1 LPVRTVPLNRGPL
14 TTAMPRESSS
24 VTTIDYASPPT
35 EAKLDRKYVTIA
47 LGLVMVLASM
57 EQTVTSTAM
66 PTIIGDLHGLEHYSW
81 VASIYLL
88 CATVSMPLYGRL
100 ADVLGRK
107 RVIIG
112 AIGFFFIGSLLAG
125 SADSMLKLIVYRGIQ
140 GLGAGGIMPVVLTIL
155 GDIFTLEERAKI
167 QGVFSAI
174 WGTASLAGPALGAL
188 LVKSLGWRSI
198 FYVNLPFGL
207 IGLLAL
213 IWKYHD
219 TEKPHSRTLDL
230 SGALALMVACA
241 TILAVV
247 SGAGPGGWP
256 WQTEVVL
263 SVIAVASVVLFIRHG
278 KTMADPIL
286 PPWIMTSRAIGPSI
300 FGSCLLGAGFL
311 CLDTYVPLY
320 VQGGRGGG
328 VAAAAG
334 VVTPVMMTWALSGI
348 VAAPMIVRWGFR
360 RTALLGACLI
370 SIGFAGLIACASLGL
385 GHAATT
391 AVLAITGCGF
401 GPASMSYLLA
411 AQGAVTWQRRGV
423 VTAGIAFF
431 RTFGGAVGIGL
442 LGTMF
447 NFLSAPGLAHLK
459 AQGVTPAKLLDPHTS
474 AGFSD
479 AILAEAHHAVASA
492 LIWVFVAMLVIALA
506 GIAVSWLMTERTT
519 TADAS
524 ELRHAAA
531 EGLMG

>member
-1 LPVRTVPLNRGPL
+1 LPVRTVPINSGPL
-14 TTAMPRESSS
+14 TTALPHPP
-24 VTTIDYASPPT
+24 TTIAPAQRAG
-35 EAKLDRKYVTIA
+35 AKLDRKYVTIA

-88 CATVSMPLYGRL
+88 CATVTMPLYGRL

-107 RVIIG
+107 RVIVG
-112 AIGFFFIGSLLAG
+112 ATGLFFVGSLLAG
-125 SADSMLKLIVYRGIQ
+125 SAHSMLQLIAYRGIQ

-155 GDIFTLEERAKI
+155 GDIFTLEERARV

-174 WGTASLAGPALGAL
+174 WGTASLAGPALGAV
-188 LVKSLGWRSI
+188 LVKTLGWRSI

-207 IGLLAL
+207 IGLGAL
-213 IWKYHD
+213 LWKYHD

-230 SGALALMVACA
+230 SGALALMLACA

-256 WQTEVVL
+256 WSVEGVL
-263 SVIAVASVVLFIRHG
+263 ALVAVCSVALFIRHG
-278 KTMADPIL
+278 RTLADPIL

-300 FGSCLLGAGFL
+300 FGSLLLGAGFL

-348 VAAPMIVRWGFR
+348 VAAPLIVRWGFR

-370 SIGFAGLIACASLGL
+370 SIGFAGLIACAALGL
-385 GHAATT
+385 GHATTT

-411 AQGAVTWQRRGV
+411 AQSAVTWQRRGV

-447 NFLSAPGLAHLK
+447 NSLSAPGLERLK
-459 AQGVTPAKLLDPHTS
+459 AQGVTPAKLLDPQAS

-479 AILAEAHHAVASA
+479 RIIAEAHQAVASA

-506 GIAVSWLMTERTT
+506 GIAVSWLMTERTI
-519 TADAS
+519 TADAAQ
-524 ELRHAAA
+524 LRHDAA